1 MTCLLNNV
9 NHIVNFG
16 SYVFP
21 ILGAIFFYYVG
32 PRDIFFLLLDK
43 QFRWN
48 LFRKKKFLVKLQ
60 KKFMLP
66 NIIVR
71 YVIRIQINR

>member
-16 SYVFP
+16 SYMFP

-43 QFRWN
+43 QIRWN
-48 LFRKKKFLVKLQ
+48 LFRKKSLVKLQ

-71 YVIRIQINR
+71 YAIHIQISR